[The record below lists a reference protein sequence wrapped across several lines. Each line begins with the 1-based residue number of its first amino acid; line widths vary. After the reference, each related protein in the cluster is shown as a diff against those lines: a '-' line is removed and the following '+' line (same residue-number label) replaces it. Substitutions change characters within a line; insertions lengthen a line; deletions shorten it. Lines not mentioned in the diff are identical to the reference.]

1 MGAGVI
7 AGLIEGVEGAEG
19 VIVKVIAGE
28 VMAAVTVM
36 LKVIETE
43 PDPD

>member
-1 MGAGVI
+1 VAAGVI
-7 AGLIEGVEGAEG
+7 AGVIAGVAGMEG
-19 VIVKVIAGE
+19 VIVKVAAGE
-28 VMAAVTVM
+28 VIAAVTVM